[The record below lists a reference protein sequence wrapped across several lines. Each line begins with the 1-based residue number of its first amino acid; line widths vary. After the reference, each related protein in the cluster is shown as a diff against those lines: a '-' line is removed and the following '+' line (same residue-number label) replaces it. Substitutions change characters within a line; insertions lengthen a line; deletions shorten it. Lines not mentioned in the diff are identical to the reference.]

1 MIKVVWGAGAR
12 LAAAL
17 SLVAFTLASAS
28 CGQLTRQGTASS
40 YLIVSAL
47 EASSGAD
54 PGGFGGTLD
63 SDVITIVEEVPTIFS
78 DLGRVTFT
86 LGMKDPGGA
95 GSPTAPTQ
103 ANWITVERYHVAYVR
118 ADGRNTQG
126 VDVPYAFDGA
136 ATATVAGG
144 DTTIGFTIVR
154 HQAKEEAP
162 LAALGN
168 GAVLISTIAE
178 VTFYGHDQTG
188 REVSASGKIGISFGN
203 YGDPK

>member
-1 MIKVVWGAGAR
+1 MIKVVWGTGGR
-12 LAAAL
+12 LAGAL
-17 SLVAFTLASAS
+17 SLIAFILASAS

-40 YLIVSAL
+40 YLIVSSL

-54 PGGFGGTLD
+54 PGTFGGTLD
-63 SDVITIVEEVPTIFS
+63 SDVITIVEDVPTIFS
-78 DLGRVTFT
+78 DLGRVTLT
-86 LGMKDPGGA
+86 LGMKDPGSA
-95 GSPTAPTQ
+95 SSATAPTQ
-103 ANWITVERYHVAYVR
+103 ANWITVERYHVAYMR
-118 ADGRNTQG
+118 ADGRNTPG

-136 ATATVAGG
+136 ATATIAGG

-162 LAALGN
+162 LAALRT
-168 GAVLISTIAE
+168 GAILISTIAE

-188 REVSASGKIGISFGN
+188 REVSASGKLTISFGN